1 MDQAK
6 GDAKVSTL
14 TDTQRK
20 LLQHTLGARPDQNKK
35 NYGYRNGYLASVGST
50 PHQEFKKMVDL
61 GFAVAGESEDGMQ
74 YFHATVEGC
83 KAIGLGKAAIKRA
96 FEE

>member
-1 MDQAK
+1 MNQ
-6 GDAKVSTL
+6 L

-20 LLQHTLGARPDQNKK
+20 LLQHTLGARPDQNKR
-35 NYGYRNGYLASVGST
+35 NYGYRNHFLASAGSKDFA
-50 PHQEFKKMVDL
+50 EFIAMES
-61 GFAVAGESEDGMQ
+61 AGLVESGPMTNGHQ
-74 YFHATVEGC
+74 YFRATVEGC